1 MEDYGMEEERDERQ
15 EERAKVIDVIV
26 LQLKKFRKIGILLI
40 VLLIGYLLI
49 FRTYGAGKI
58 VMLRWQIWK
67 TEQEINVM
75 RAKRLVIKRE
85 IDLLMGSKEYT
96 KKVAKERYGIE

>member
-1 MEDYGMEEERDERQ
+1 MEYGAEEERDERQ
-15 EERAKVIDVIV
+15 EERRGVDSI
-26 LQLKKFRKIGILLI
+26 LLRLKKFRKIGILLI
-40 VLLIGYLLI
+40 VLLVGYLLV

-58 VMLRWQIWK
+58 VLLRWQIWK